1 MVRAVSPMR
10 SILFFG
16 STMGL
21 QLMTLEGHK
30 FIRVPFLS
38 IILRQPKSI
47 TTHIELIHGETHALP
62 TSSMT
67 AKREQI
73 NVSQVCVDCQDL
85 TKYTTQW

>member
-1 MVRAVSPMR
+1 MSLMR

-30 FIRVPFLS
+30 FIRVPFFFS

-47 TTHIELIHGETHALP
+47 TTHIELNHGETHTLP

-67 AKREQI
+67 AEREQI

>member
-1 MVRAVSPMR
+1 MILMR

-21 QLMTLEGHK
+21 QCMTLEGHK

-38 IILRQPKSI
+38 TILRQAKSI
-47 TTHIELIHGETHALP
+47 TRHLELNHEETHALP

-85 TKYTTQW
+85 TK